1 MIFIQQNIF
10 NWYPGH
16 MARTKKNLKDN
27 LFLIDI
33 VIEIIDARIPL
44 SSKNPEINNLLA
56 NKKKIMLMNKCDLAN
71 DIMTRKFID
80 LYQKNNYLCFE
91 TDCLHEKNFDELNRV
106 INSFALDK
114 NKKMATR
121 GRIFS
126 PLRIMVV
133 GIPNVGKSSFI
144 NKFVNKK
151 IAKTANKP
159 GVTLHN
165 QWIKIN
171 KNIELLDTPG
181 ILQPKFDD
189 ERTILNLIFVG
200 SIKENNFDVYNLA
213 LKLIDKLNK
222 IDEKILVESYG
233 IEKNNSERQIY
244 EIAKKRGYIK
254 KNNLYDLDRAAIN
267 ILNDFR
273 SGKLGKITLDGWN

>member
-1 MIFIQQNIF
+1 MRQNIC

-16 MARTKKNLKDN
+16 MAKTKKNLKEN
-27 LFLIDI
+27 LFLIDF
-33 VIEIIDARIPL
+33 VIEIVDARIPL
-44 SSKNPEINNLLA
+44 SSKNPEIDNLIGG
-56 NKKKIMLMNKCDLAN
+56 KKKIMLLNKCDLAN
-71 DIMTRKFID
+71 ETMTKNFIN
-80 LYQKNNYLCFE
+80 LYRKNNYLCFE
-91 TDCLHEKNFDELNRV
+91 TDCLRKKNFEEIYLA
-106 INSFALDK
+106 INNFALEK
-114 NKKMATR
+114 NKKMAAR

-171 KNIELLDTPG
+171 KNVELLDTPG
-181 ILQPKFDD
+181 ILQPKFND
-189 ERTILNLIFVG
+189 EETILNLIFVG
-200 SIKENNFDVYNLA
+200 AIKENNFDMYDLA
-213 LKLIDKLNK
+213 LKLIEKLNK
-222 IDEKILVESYG
+222 IDEKILIEAYG

-244 EIAKKRGYIK
+244 AIAKKRGYIK
-254 KNNLYDLDRAAIN
+254 KNDLYDLERVANN
-267 ILNDFR
+267 ILNEFR
-273 SGKLGKITLDGWN
+273 SGKLGKITLD

>member
-16 MARTKKNLKDN
+16 MAKTKKNLKEN
-27 LFLIDI
+27 LFLIDL
-33 VIEIIDARIPL
+33 VIEIVDARIPL
-44 SSKNPEINNLLA
+44 SSKNPEIDNLIGG
-56 NKKKIMLMNKCDLAN
+56 KKKIMLLNKCDLAN
-71 DIMTRKFID
+71 ATMTEKFID
-80 LYQKNNYLCFE
+80 LYRKSDYLCFE
-91 TDCLHEKNFDELNRV
+91 TDCLHKKNFDEVNRA
-106 INSFALDK
+106 INNFALEK
-114 NKKMATR
+114 NKKMVAR

-171 KNIELLDTPG
+171 KNVELLDTPG
-181 ILQPKFDD
+181 ILQPKFDN
-189 ERTILNLIFVG
+189 EETILNLIFVG
-200 SIKENNFDVYNLA
+200 AIKENNFDMYNLV
-213 LKLIDKLNK
+213 LKLIDKLNT
-222 IDEKILVESYG
+222 IDERVLIESYG
-233 IEKNNSERQIY
+233 IEKNNSEQQIY
-244 EIAKKRGYIK
+244 KIAKNRGYIK
-254 KNNLYDLDRAAIN
+254 KNGLCDLDRAAIN
-267 ILNDFR
+267 ILNEFTT
-273 SGKLGKITLDGWN
+273 GKLGKITLDS

>member
-1 MIFIQQNIF
+1 MIFIKNNIF
-10 NWYPGH
+10 TWYPGH
-16 MARTKKNLKDN
+16 MAKTKKNLKEN
-27 LFLIDI
+27 LFLIDL

-44 SSKNPEINNLLA
+44 SSKNPEIDNLLGG
-56 NKKKIMLMNKCDLAN
+56 KKKIMLLNKCDLAD
-71 DIMTRKFID
+71 DIMTKKFID
-80 LYQKNNYLCFE
+80 LYRKNNYSCFE
-91 TDCLHEKNFDELNRV
+91 TDCLHKKNFEEIYFA
-106 INSFALDK
+106 INNFALEK
-114 NKKMATR
+114 NKKMAAR

-126 PLRIMVV
+126 PLRIMVA

-159 GVTLHN
+159 GVTLNN

-189 ERTILNLIFVG
+189 EETILNLIFVG
-200 SIKENNFDVYNLA
+200 AIKENNFDMYNLV
-213 LKLIDKLNK
+213 LKLIDKLNT
-222 IDEKILVESYG
+222 IDERVLIESYG
-233 IEKNNSERQIY
+233 IEKNNCEQQIY

-254 KNNLYDLDRAAIN
+254 KNSQYDLERAAIN
-267 ILNDFR
+267 ILNEFR
-273 SGKLGKITLDGWN
+273 VGKLGKITLD

>member
-1 MIFIQQNIF
+1 MIFIQKNIF

-16 MARTKKNLKDN
+16 MAKTKKNLKEN
-27 LFLIDI
+27 LFLIDL

-71 DIMTRKFID
+71 DIMTKKFIN
-80 LYQKNNYLCFE
+80 LYRENNYLCFE
-91 TDCLHEKNFDELNRV
+91 TDCLHKKNFEEIYLA
-106 INSFALDK
+106 INNFAIEK
-114 NKKMATR
+114 NKKMVAR

-171 KNIELLDTPG
+171 KNVELLDTPG
-181 ILQPKFDD
+181 ILQPKFDN
-189 ERTILNLIFVG
+189 EETLLNLIFVG
-200 SIKENNFDVYNLA
+200 AIKENNFDMYNLA
-213 LKLIDKLNK
+213 LKLIEKLNK
-222 IDEKILVESYG
+222 IDEKILVERYG
-233 IEKNNSERQIY
+233 IEKNDSEQQIY
-244 EIAKKRGYIK
+244 EIAKNRGYIK
-254 KNNLYDLDRAAIN
+254 KNNLYDLDRTAIN
-267 ILNDFR
+267 ILNEFR
-273 SGKLGKITLDGWN
+273 AGKLGKITLDC

>member
-1 MIFIQQNIF
+1 MIFIKNNIF

-16 MARTKKNLKDN
+16 MAKTKKNLKEN
-27 LFLIDI
+27 LFLIDL

-44 SSKNPEINNLLA
+44 SSKNPEIDNLLGG
-56 NKKKIMLMNKCDLAN
+56 KKKIMLLNKCDLAD
-71 DIMTRKFID
+71 DIMTKKFID
-80 LYQKNNYLCFE
+80 LYRKNNYSCFE
-91 TDCLHEKNFDELNRV
+91 TDCLHKKNFEEIYFA
-106 INSFALDK
+106 INNFALEK
-114 NKKMATR
+114 NKKMGAR

-159 GVTLHN
+159 GVTLNN

-189 ERTILNLIFVG
+189 EENILNLIFVG
-200 SIKENNFDVYNLA
+200 AIKENNFDMYNLA
-213 LKLIDKLNK
+213 LKLIEKFNK
-222 IDEKILVESYG
+222 IDEKILVERYG
-233 IEKNNSERQIY
+233 IEKNNCEQQIY
-244 EIAKKRGYIK
+244 EIATKRGYIK
-254 KNNLYDLDRAAIN
+254 KNSQYDLERAAIN
-267 ILNDFR
+267 ILNEFR
-273 SGKLGKITLDGWN
+273 AGKLGKITLD